1 MRIAFYPFGGIASK
15 GGEIYRVV
23 IYLLPIGI
31 PGKCLSELGQIK
43 SFRRLKEDANN
54 NWIGI
59 VVIYWNFHR

>member
-1 MRIAFYPFGGIASK
+1 MRIAFYPLGDVASK
-15 GGEIYRVV
+15 GGEIYRVGV
-23 IYLLPIGI
+23 YLLSIGI

-59 VVIYWNFHR
+59 VAIYWNFHR